1 MQFPPNPAA
10 VSLGQPLLPLVF
22 YKGRTGGDQVSYNGY
37 AYTYD
42 RTLKQGSMYWQC
54 LHRIQ
59 CRPKCKSR
67 LTTLDQNV
75 IREQPHCH
83 GPEIRDV
90 HKAYVISR
98 LKSNRSHRS
107 AAAVDVKMALPN
119 PLNLRQQ
126 ILRACRKDLGPQPP
140 PATSARAYMRLLIL
154 LFFFVTIDPL
164 RGHPPCRR
172 EPWLSFN

>member
-1 MQFPPNPAA
+1 
-10 VSLGQPLLPLVF
+10 
-22 YKGRTGGDQVSYNGY
+22 
-37 AYTYD
+37 
-42 RTLKQGSMYWQC
+42 MYWQC

-90 HKAYVISR
+90 HRAHVISR
-98 LKSNRSHRS
+98 LKSDRSHQSPVDIVRIELL

-126 ILRACRKDLGPQPP
+126 ILRARRKDLGPQPP
-140 PATSARAYMRLLIL
+140 LPSLL
-154 LFFFVTIDPL
+154 
-164 RGHPPCRR
+164 
-172 EPWLSFN
+172 EPM

>member
-1 MQFPPNPAA
+1 
-10 VSLGQPLLPLVF
+10 
-22 YKGRTGGDQVSYNGY
+22 
-37 AYTYD
+37 
-42 RTLKQGSMYWQC
+42 MYWQC

-67 LTTLDQNV
+67 LTTQDQNV
-75 IREQPHCH
+75 IREQPHYH

-98 LKSNRSHRS
+98 LKSNRSHQS

-126 ILRACRKDLGPQPP
+126 ILRARRKDLGPQPP
-140 PATSARAYMRLLIL
+140 PTTSARAYVIADTSTGAPVTPTDPPVLFL
-154 LFFFVTIDPL
+154 LFDDVSSTGKRILFWMSSTFLAL
-164 RGHPPCRR
+164 RPPPSSSLR
-172 EPWLSFN
+172 PGSS